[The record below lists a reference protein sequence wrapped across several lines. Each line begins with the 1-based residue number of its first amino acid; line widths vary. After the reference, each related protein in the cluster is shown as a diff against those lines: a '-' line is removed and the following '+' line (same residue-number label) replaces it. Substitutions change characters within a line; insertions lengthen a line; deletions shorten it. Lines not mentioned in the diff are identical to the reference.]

1 MANQAKNPVNGN
13 FEETAQKVVEYNEKV
28 VEISK
33 RLTDSAIDSYEK
45 AALSAA
51 DLQEKVAGA
60 TPIEWVS
67 SVASAQAGLT
77 RELTK
82 AYTKAARELLAA

>member
-1 MANQAKNPVNGN
+1 MAGQTRNPPNGN

-28 VEISK
+28 VEIGK
-33 RLTDSAIDSYEK
+33 RLTGTAIDSYEK

-60 TPIEWVS
+60 SRVEWVA